1 MADKLRLGALDI
13 QTNEYV
19 SPINAL
25 KNKQYKCADC
35 DKRVILRQGNI
46 RVHHFAHYSETNTCS
61 YYDHPNEAQIHKD
74 AKLLLQKLMN
84 DKRLLG
90 FHWEC
95 DLCGYFHAFQGEPS
109 FTYKEGDKAIL
120 EYRDKEGKWIADVA
134 LVNNGEVRC
143 IVEVKNTHSTTTKR
157 PEPWYEVDAAKFI
170 KAIYDQYE
178 DSKKYSETSSESDYA
193 NEPDYVFSVDCIR
206 KDIIRRC
213 YGSFCDTESWVRRI
227 PGYYDKND
235 DNSCILCKKK
245 EYDPT
250 SDGQT
255 GKFQNC
261 QIRVCYDCLYQDIIH
276 KKIRDI
282 YSMDKIKESKLVW
295 AKKGYIEIKESNQ
308 EFSSEEKELLK
319 KIPTLPVG
327 FGNEN
332 RWKQTIECFECGRA
346 NYSPEYLERKYY
358 SVCKVC
364 FRNEAVQLS
373 IKSKLEKNFQSK
385 KLCLIND

>member
-178 DSKKYSETSSESDYA
+178 DSKKDSKIEGCCDYA

-227 PGYYDKND
+227 PGHSNLNE

-245 EYDPT
+245 EYDPVC
-250 SDGQT
+250 DGWT

-261 QIRVCYDCLYQDIIH
+261 QIRLCYDCLYQDIFI
-276 KKIRDI
+276 KKIREK
-282 YSMDKIKESKLVW
+282 YSTDKTQKSEPVW
-295 AKKGYIEIKESNQ
+295 AKKGYIEIKEEIQ
-308 EFSSEEKELLK
+308 EFTKEEKEILK
-319 KIPTLPVG
+319 KIAVLPTR
-327 FGNEN
+327 FGSEA
-332 RWKQTIECFECGRA
+332 RWEQTIACIECGRFR
-346 NYSPEYLERKYY
+346 YSPVYFEKKYY
-358 SVCKVC
+358 AVCKIC
-364 FRNEAVQLS
+364 LGNETSESS
-373 IKSKLEKNFQSK
+373 IKSKLEKNVKSNTI
-385 KLCLIND
+385 CLIND